1 MFNFLQHIN
10 TSRHVTSPKHETDP
24 ITSAAAAV
32 VVVVVVVVIP
42 GNRVGRVEYL
52 EVGFYLVVCAI
63 ISPTGPQKVPA
74 DKYGYLSVHTC

>member
-10 TSRHVTSPKHETDP
+10 TSRHVTSPKHETNP

-32 VVVVVVVVIP
+32 VVVAVVIP

-52 EVGFYLVVCAI
+52 EAGFLFSGMRYHFSNWSAEG
-63 ISPTGPQKVPA
+63 TG
-74 DKYGYLSVHTC
+74 G